1 VRRQLP
7 EGSRR
12 LTFWET
18 APPRVRVEVC
28 IEVNAHEMPQDLD
41 AETVAFEWSGK
52 LKKPVRAL
60 CAGWSEWARERNAPK
75 PN

>member
-1 VRRQLP
+1 MRRELP

-18 APPRVRVEVC
+18 APPGVRIEIC
-28 IEVNAHEMPQDLD
+28 IEVNAHEVPRDLD
-41 AETVAFEWSGK
+41 PETIAFQWGEK
-52 LKKPVRAL
+52 LQHPL
-60 CAGWSEWARERNAPK
+60 QQLIAGWTKWAGGRSAPK